1 MKKIV
6 SFALMLAVL
15 LTCVIVPVSAD
26 TAEDASYFEPSYD
39 ESSWKITTDDGTT
52 VPTEKLV
59 TFDKASKKINFEGDV
74 RRAIYTDKVMTGDF
88 ILFANVANWNDG
100 SGNVIDINVCG
111 ETFSFCGGGIVKY
124 GDDSLN
130 KKTDHHIDK
139 KIFDVKIEYKSDEG
153 ILRLYVSNGETY
165 DLLKELN
172 GDAYKNKNNGSLYVQ
187 GSWIYGSGYVNNIRM
202 YKKLPSSMTGDYGDH
217 FVPSYDSADWSITT
231 ASGAQLGASDAK
243 NVSFDAENK
252 EVIFAK
258 EKDDRRATY
267 VPKVMTG
274 DFMLCV
280 DIEHTGNTNSNYINI
295 AGVTFEFNGSGW
307 QDSSVTVDGVAAD
320 KKGWFWADN
329 AGANGSTHMV
339 IISYTSADGTIKV
352 YEPISAEDKTIGKY
366 TEIYSV
372 TDAKYANKNNGK
384 LYLESPWVYGTKFR
398 NLEMFKPGYFAIAN
412 PEITLDG
419 ESGKLTGTAKIT
431 NTSATAKNAVVI
443 LAVYAPDGSLADVK
457 TSSVNAGI
465 CRDLTVTA
473 ESDKYTSGCT
483 AKCFVF
489 DSLDTVTPLATA
501 ASYPAGN

>member
-15 LTCVIVPVSAD
+15 LTCVIIPVSAD
-26 TAEDASYFEPSYD
+26 TAENASYFEPSYD

-59 TFDKASKKINFEGDV
+59 TFDKASKTINFAGDI

-88 ILFANVANWNDG
+88 ILFANVANQNDG
-100 SGNVIDINVCG
+100 LDNIIDINVCG
-111 ETFSFCGGGIVKY
+111 ETFSFLGGGFVKY
-124 GDDSLN
+124 GDNILN
-130 KKTDHHIDK
+130 KIDCRIGN

-165 DLLKELN
+165 DLLKELR
-172 GDAYKNKNNGSLYVQ
+172 GDAYKNKNDGSLYVQ

-217 FVPSYDSADWSITT
+217 FVPSYDSADWNITT
-231 ASGAQLGASDAK
+231 ASGAPLGASDEK

-258 EKDDRRATY
+258 DKDDRRATY

-274 DFMLCV
+274 DFVLCV
-280 DIEHTGNTNSNYINI
+280 DIKHTGNPNPNYIKI
-295 AGVTFEFNGSGW
+295 AGVTFEFKSLSW
-307 QDSSVTVDGVAAD
+307 EDSSVTVDGVAAD
-320 KKGWFWADN
+320 KKGWFEADR
-329 AGANGSTHMV
+329 AGANSSTHMV

-431 NTSATAKNAVVI
+431 NTSATAKKAVVI

-501 ASYPAGN
+501 ASYPEGN

>member
-26 TAEDASYFEPSYD
+26 TAENPSYFEPSYD
-39 ESSWKITTDDGTT
+39 ESSWKITTADGTT

-59 TFDKASKKINFEGDV
+59 TFDKASKTINFAGDI
-74 RRAIYTDKVMTGDF
+74 RRATYTDKVMTGDF
-88 ILFANVANWNDG
+88 ILFANVANTNEG
-100 SGNVIDINVCG
+100 LANIIDINVCG
-111 ETFSFCGGGIVKY
+111 ETFSFLGGGFVKH
-124 GDDSLN
+124 GDNSFNEEDYR
-130 KKTDHHIDK
+130 IDK

-153 ILRLYVSNGETY
+153 ILELYVSDGETY
-165 DLLKELN
+165 KSLIKLD
-172 GDAYKNKNNGSLYVQ
+172 GDAYKNKNDGSLYVQ

-217 FVPSYDSADWSITT
+217 FVPSYDSADWNITT
-231 ASGAQLGASDAK
+231 ASGAPLGASDEK
-243 NVSFDAENK
+243 NVSFDAGNK

-258 EKDDRRATY
+258 NKEDRRATY

-274 DFMLCV
+274 DFVLCV

-320 KKGWFWADN
+320 RKGWFWADN
-329 AGANGSTHMV
+329 ADANGSTHMV

-384 LYLESPWVYGTKFR
+384 LYLESPWVNGTKFR

-412 PEITLDG
+412 PKITLDG

-457 TSSVNAGI
+457 TSSVDAGI

-489 DSLDTVTPLATA
+489 DSLDTVTPLVTA
-501 ASYPAGN
+501 ANYPEGN

>member
-26 TAEDASYFEPSYD
+26 TAENPSYFEPSYD
-39 ESSWKITTDDGTT
+39 ESSWKITTADGTT

-59 TFDKASKKINFEGDV
+59 TFDKASKTINFAGDI
-74 RRAIYTDKVMTGDF
+74 RRATYTDKVMTGDF
-88 ILFANVANWNDG
+88 ILFANVANTNEG
-100 SGNVIDINVCG
+100 LANIIDINVCG
-111 ETFSFCGGGIVKY
+111 ETFSFLGGGFVKH
-124 GDDSLN
+124 GDNSFNEEDYR
-130 KKTDHHIDK
+130 IDK

-153 ILRLYVSNGETY
+153 ILELYVSDGETY
-165 DLLKELN
+165 KSLIKLD
-172 GDAYKNKNNGSLYVQ
+172 GDAYKNKNDGSLYVQ

-217 FVPSYDSADWSITT
+217 FVPSYDSADWNITT
-231 ASGAQLGASDAK
+231 ASGAPLGASDEK
-243 NVSFDAENK
+243 NVSFDAGNK

-258 EKDDRRATY
+258 DKEDRRATY

-274 DFMLCV
+274 DFVLCV

-329 AGANGSTHMV
+329 ADANGSTHMV

-384 LYLESPWVYGTKFR
+384 LYLESPWVNGTKFR

-412 PEITLDG
+412 PKITLDG

-457 TSSVNAGI
+457 TSSVDAGI

-501 ASYPAGN
+501 ANYPEGN

>member
-26 TAEDASYFEPSYD
+26 TAKNASYFEPSYD

-59 TFDKASKKINFEGDV
+59 TFDKASKRINFAGDI

-100 SGNVIDINVCG
+100 LANIIDINVCG
-111 ETFSFCGGGIVKY
+111 ETFSFLGGGIVKY
-124 GDDSLN
+124 GDNSLN
-130 KKTDHHIDK
+130 TTDYRIDK

-165 DLLKELN
+165 KLLKELK

-217 FVPSYDSADWSITT
+217 FVPSYDSADWNITT
-231 ASGAQLGASDAK
+231 ASGAPLGASDEK
-243 NVSFDAENK
+243 NVSFDAGNK
-252 EVIFAK
+252 EVIFALDK
-258 EKDDRRATY
+258 ADRRATY

-274 DFMLCV
+274 DFVLCV
-280 DIEHTGNTNSNYINI
+280 DIIHTGNPNPNYIKI
-295 AGVTFEFNGSGW
+295 AGVTFEFKSLNW
-307 QDSSVTVDGVAAD
+307 KDSSVTVDGVAAD
-320 KKGWFWADN
+320 TKGWFEADS

-352 YEPISAEDKTIGKY
+352 YEPISEEDKTIGKY

-501 ASYPAGN
+501 ANYPEGN

>member
-26 TAEDASYFEPSYD
+26 TAENPSYFEPSYD
-39 ESSWKITTDDGTT
+39 ESSWKITTADGTT

-59 TFDKASKKINFEGDV
+59 TFDKASKTINFAGDI
-74 RRAIYTDKVMTGDF
+74 RRATYTDKVMTGDF
-88 ILFANVANWNDG
+88 ILFANVANTNEG
-100 SGNVIDINVCG
+100 LANIIDINVCG
-111 ETFSFCGGGIVKY
+111 ETFSFLGGGFVKH
-124 GDDSLN
+124 GDNSFNEEDYR
-130 KKTDHHIDK
+130 IDK

-153 ILRLYVSNGETY
+153 ILELYVSDGETY
-165 DLLKELN
+165 KSLIKLD
-172 GDAYKNKNNGSLYVQ
+172 GDAYKNKNDGSLYVQ

-217 FVPSYDSADWSITT
+217 FVPSYDSADWNITT
-231 ASGAQLGASDAK
+231 ASGLQLGASDEK

-258 EKDDRRATY
+258 DKDDRRATY

-274 DFMLCV
+274 DFVLCV
-280 DIEHTGNTNSNYINI
+280 DIEHTGNPNPNYINI
-295 AGVTFEFNGSGW
+295 AGVTFEFKSLSW
-307 QDSSVTVDGVAAD
+307 KDSSVTVDGVAAD
-320 KKGWFWADN
+320 TKGWFEADS

-352 YEPISAEDKTIGKY
+352 YEPISEEDKTIGKY

-372 TDAKYANKNNGK
+372 TDTKYANKNNGK

>member
-26 TAEDASYFEPSYD
+26 TAENASYFEPSYD

-59 TFDKASKKINFEGDV
+59 TFDKASKRINFAGDI

-100 SGNVIDINVCG
+100 LANIIDINVCG
-111 ETFSFCGGGIVKY
+111 ETFSFLGGGIVKY
-124 GDDSLN
+124 GDNSLN
-130 KKTDHHIDK
+130 TTDYRIDK

-165 DLLKELN
+165 KLLKELK

-217 FVPSYDSADWSITT
+217 FVPSYDSADWNITT
-231 ASGAQLGASDAK
+231 ASGAPLGASDEK
-243 NVSFDAENK
+243 NVSFDAGNK
-252 EVIFAK
+252 EVIFALDK
-258 EKDDRRATY
+258 ADRRATY

-274 DFMLCV
+274 DFVLCV
-280 DIEHTGNTNSNYINI
+280 DIIHTGNPNPNYINI
-295 AGVTFEFNGSGW
+295 AGVTFEFKSLNW
-307 QDSSVTVDGVAAD
+307 KDSSVTVDGVAAD
-320 KKGWFWADN
+320 TKGWFEADS

-352 YEPISAEDKTIGKY
+352 YEPISEEDKTIGKY